1 VPPNEDSSARPL
13 SALLSQVLVA
23 FTVELDNEFE
33 WRMLQSGHPGARL
46 SLKVW
51 LDLLRHLNETGVSA
65 GVSVGSL
72 AKLSPLPAPSIKLM
86 LGCLERWRFIRFQG
100 GRFQRG
106 KDKDKRQGWGS
117 ARGIRADSII
127 LLTAMGSKAINI
139 WPPLLAEIENRWL
152 ARFGENVSRIKHL
165 LAAITEKPAA
175 ELPVLLSQTLL
186 IFERE
191 FNAESATPL
200 SLCASTLR
208 VLTDTGVRPADIPR
222 LTGSSPET
230 SGLGWQLKPY
240 VRLARDPASTR
251 GTLVFLTAK
260 GIKAQHQYQHLARQ
274 IEKRWDCSGQ
284 LRALLL
290 ALFDHHDGQAMK
302 QTLKLPPGVVRAGD
316 LAPALGRRSVG
327 PAARQRMRHL
337 AAQTEDFLRHPA
349 AALPHYPL
357 WDMNRGFGP

>member
-1 VPPNEDSSARPL
+1 VATASQNGSSRPL

-23 FTVELDNEFE
+23 FAVELDNEFE
-33 WRMLQSGHPGARL
+33 WRMLGSGHPGARL

-51 LDLLRHLNETGVSA
+51 LDLMRHLNGG

-72 AKLSPLPAPSIKLM
+72 AKLSPLPAASTKLM

-100 GRFQRG
+100 GEEA
-106 KDKDKRQGWGS
+106 KKRDGWGS
-117 ARGIRADSII
+117 GRGIRADCII
-127 LLTAMGSKAINI
+127 LLTALGSRAVEI

-152 ARFGENVSRIKHL
+152 ARFGETVSQIKRL
-165 LAAITEKPAA
+165 LAAITEQPGA
-175 ELPVLLSQTLL
+175 ELPVLLSHALL

-208 VLTDTGVRPADIPR
+208 VLGDAGVRLADIPR
-222 LTGSSPET
+222 VTGSSPET

-240 VRLARDPASTR
+240 VRVERDPGRTR
-251 GTLVFLTAK
+251 GTFVFLTAK
-260 GIKAQHQYQHLARQ
+260 GIKAQHHYWHLVCE
-274 IEKRWDCSGQ
+274 IEKRWERFGP

-290 ALFDHHDGQAMK
+290 ALFDYCGGLAMK
-302 QTLKLPPGVVRAGD
+302 QTLEPPPGVARAGA
-316 LAPALGRRSVG
+316 LTPALGRRSVG
-327 PAARQRMRHL
+327 PAARQRMRDL
-337 AAQTEDFLRHPA
+337 AAQTEEFLRDPA
-349 AALPHYPL
+349 GALPHYPL